1 MYIKLKILAI
11 LLMTFQFIEVT
22 AQKIPEKQEVFIS
35 GYDKKIAG
43 NEIKYNSGVEGVD
56 QALIT
61 RADSGKQ
68 IMAWKTAPVQ
78 FDDNIS
84 YITFVFYVGY
94 DSRKPGTAFN
104 FFVND
109 VLRGQIHLPDSK
121 LKQWSLLLN
130 DNSELYF
137 KKHFTDGNN
146 DSFGFLYYKVPVKSL
161 KKGMPVQLEITGT
174 NAQELT
180 WFMVFKKNLSESI
193 NVLGVPSLIKQ
204 SGKTFQSI
212 LVEINYLKQPSIADL
227 FIDGEFSQK
236 INLQTG
242 IQSVEILY
250 PEVNQDKKIEVQLKN
265 NQLNLTASTILK
277 PVRKWNI
284 NFVQHSHTDIGYTR
298 SQMEILAEHLRY
310 IDYALDYCDVTDNYP
325 ESSKFRWTCE
335 ASWAVDEYL
344 NVRPQSQIDRLKQR
358 VKEGRIEIT
367 GMYFNFNEIPDEQT
381 LAASLAPIKSITEKG
396 IPVTS
401 AMQNDV
407 NGIGWCMNDYFNTLD
422 IKYLNMGT
430 HGHKALISFDNPTAF
445 WWVSPSGKKML
456 AFRAEHYMIGNTA
469 FGVHLKDFKNFE
481 KTLLRYLIKLDEKN
495 YPYDRVAIQH
505 SGFLTDNSPPSLM
518 ASNLIRQWNE
528 KYEWPKIET
537 AVVSDFFEEIE
548 AKYADDLV
556 EIKAHWPDWWTDG
569 FASAAREVAAA
580 RNAHIEMIASQGG
593 LAMAKLLG
601 AKMPKGLTGRIFEA
615 NKALLFYGEHTL
627 GAAESI
633 SDPYGKS
640 SLEQRAIKES
650 YAWEAYRRSK
660 MLGEEALGLLN
671 QYISKEDD
679 PSLIVYNT
687 LNWKRDGL
695 VTLFIDNQQIPIG
708 MKMYLMDESGNT
720 YPAQIL
726 KPWHGGSYWSVW
738 VKDIP
743 SFGYKKFTVK
753 TTEESGSHQHSHA
766 TNTSHSHSSSPI
778 YSEVNNSLSIDN
790 KWYSVTLDK
799 NKGTVTQ
806 IYDKELR
813 KTLIDEKAKYNLGEF
828 ILEKL
833 GGREQL
839 QSQMLPNGSRFGH
852 LTDFSRHPLDSV
864 WLSEIKEGSIWN
876 TITFKGKSETT
887 YDEDDAFTFE
897 IRLYKTTKRIDF
909 AYGLKKRPIVSPES
923 FYIAF
928 PFLISN
934 GKIHLEVAGGT
945 MEAGVDQIPGSANDW
960 NTVQNFVSVKNDKEQ
975 IVLVSHEAPIMQFGN
990 INTGR
995 FEYKAVP
1002 DDTHIYSWPMNNYW
1016 TTNFNADQRGM
1027 YTWTYNFTSLVDN
1040 SNQQATKFS
1049 WGNRIPFLARVIP
1062 QGKKDHNKP
1071 NENSIISG
1079 IPDHVLLINAS
1090 PVENENSLLFQ
1101 LREVANKKATFLPSS
1116 IVGKNVK
1123 WFEVDVLGNETKN
1136 IDKIHIDALES
1147 KFIKLSW

>member
-11 LLMTFQFIEVT
+11 LLITFQIAEIT

-35 GYDKKIAG
+35 GYAEKIAG

-78 FDDNIS
+78 FDTMTSHVTFVS
-84 YITFVFYVGY
+84 YIGY

-109 VLRGQIHLPDSK
+109 VLKGQIHLPKSE
-121 LKQWSLLLN
+121 LKQWSLSLN

-161 KKGMPVQLEITGT
+161 KKGIPIQLEITGT

-204 SGKTFQSI
+204 NGQTFQSI

-250 PEVNQDKKIEVQLKN
+250 PEVNQDKEIEVQLKN
-265 NQLNLTASTILK
+265 NLLNLTASTILK

-358 VKEGRIEIT
+358 VKEGRIEVT
-367 GMYFNFNEIPDEQT
+367 GMYFNFNELPDEQT

-407 NGIGWCMNDYFNTLD
+407 NGIGWCMNDYFNTLN

-481 KTLLRYLIKLDEKN
+481 KTLLRYLIKLDEKK

-518 ASNLIRQWNE
+518 ASNLIKQWNE

-537 AVVSDFFEEIE
+537 AVVSDFFEVIE

-580 RNAHIEMIASQGG
+580 RNAHVEMIASQGG

-671 QYISKEDD
+671 QYISKEED

-708 MKMYLMDESGNT
+708 MKMSLMDESGNT
-720 YPAQIL
+720 HPAQIL

-753 TTEESGSHQHSHA
+753 ITEGADSHQHSHT
-766 TNTSHSHSSSPI
+766 TNTTHSHSSTPI

-790 KWYSVTLDK
+790 IWYSVTLDK

-813 KTLIDEKAKYNLGEF
+813 KTLIDENAKYNLGEF

-852 LTDFSRHPLDSV
+852 LTDFSRQPLDSV

-876 TITFKGKSETT
+876 TITFKGKSETA
-887 YDEDDAFTFE
+887 YEEDDAFTFE

-909 AYGLKKRPIVSPES
+909 AYGLKKKPIVSPES

-1071 NENSIISG
+1071 NENSILSG
-1079 IPDHVLLINAS
+1079 IPDHVLLINAT
-1090 PVENENSLLFQ
+1090 PVENENSLLLQ

-1116 IVGKNVK
+1116 VAGKNVK
-1123 WFEVDVLGNETKN
+1123 WHETDVLGNETKS
-1136 IDKIHIDALES
+1136 IDKIQIEALES
-1147 KFIKLSW
+1147 KFFKLSW